1 MRLFLAVLM
10 PTEFLF
16 PPPNGTGSLLPGSS
30 VIQTYCR
37 DLASLPTQHIRLTDP
52 GDPKEQDL
60 EEPKASVVQARL
72 GGPPMLQC
80 RGVITQVITPAS

>member
-1 MRLFLAVLM
+1 MWLFLAVLV

-37 DLASLPTQHIRLTDP
+37 DLASLPMQPIRLTDP
-52 GDPKEQDL
+52 GDPKEQDS
-60 EEPKASVVQARL
+60 EEPKASAVQAKLR
-72 GGPPMLQC
+72 GPPIRQC
-80 RGVITQVITPAS
+80 HGIITRVITPAC